1 MTTDLE
7 KLQRVLGIR
16 FENSSLLEEA
26 LTHKSYADEHHI
38 PYDNQRLE
46 LLGDA
51 VVQII
56 LTRYL
61 FDRYPHLQ
69 EGDLTKIRSAL
80 ANQDSLAA
88 LARIIQLGTYLRL
101 GKGEIELNGQD
112 RDSTICDAF
121 ESFIG
126 ALYLDRGLDAATKF
140 LLEILERNCP
150 DPSAL
155 LQDLNPKGALQEL
168 TQRTGAGTPSYK
180 VVDVSGPDHNPVY
193 SIELSIRGQSVCR
206 ASASSRKLAERAAA
220 RKALDILRNRKS
232 GETE

>member
-1 MTTDLE
+1 MTTDLV
-7 KLQRVLGIR
+7 KLQRLLGVR
-16 FENSSLLEEA
+16 FENNSLLEEA
-26 LTHKSYADEHHI
+26 MTHKSYADEHHI

-61 FDRYPHLQ
+61 FDRYPLLQ

-88 LARIIQLGTYLRL
+88 FARDIGLGSYLRL
-101 GKGEIELNGQD
+101 GKGEIELHGQE

-121 ESFIG
+121 ESFMG
-126 ALYLDRGLDAATKF
+126 ALYLDRGLDAATKLF
-140 LLEILERNCP
+140 LEIMERNCP

-168 TQRTGAGTPSYK
+168 TQQTGAGVPAYK
-180 VVDVSGPDHNPVY
+180 IVDVSGPDHDPVY
-193 SIELSIRGQSVCR
+193 SVELSIRGQPVCR

-220 RKALDILRNRKS
+220 RKALDILRNKQS
-232 GETE
+232 GETQ